1 GGAQRLK
8 VRSMVG
14 LLPFCAVTV
23 FDSVLV
29 QKYPELGA
37 KIRRF
42 LDSRP
47 ELTAFIQDPTVR
59 GVNGRVLASVLDEE
73 KLRRVLS
80 RMLDEREFLSPHGI
94 RSISR
99 YHAEHPYVFH
109 TALQDYQ
116 VAYLPAESDTGMF
129 GGNSNWRGP
138 IWMPVN
144 ALIVRGLLQ
153 YYLYYGDGFTIQC
166 PPGSRRPMTL
176 FQVAENRPP
185 PLAGH
190 F

>member
-1 GGAQRLK
+1 
-8 VRSMVG
+8 
-14 LLPFCAVTV
+14 
-23 FDSVLV
+23 
-29 QKYPELGA
+29 
-37 KIRRF
+37 
-42 LDSRP
+42 
-47 ELTAFIQDPTVR
+47 AFIQDPTVR

-129 GGNSNWRGP
+129 RRNSNLRGP
-138 IWMPVN
+138 
-144 ALIVRGLLQ
+144 
-153 YYLYYGDGFTIQC
+153 
-166 PPGSRRPMTL
+166 RRVPRNT
-176 FQVAENRPP
+176 VV
-185 PLAGH
+185 
-190 F
+190 